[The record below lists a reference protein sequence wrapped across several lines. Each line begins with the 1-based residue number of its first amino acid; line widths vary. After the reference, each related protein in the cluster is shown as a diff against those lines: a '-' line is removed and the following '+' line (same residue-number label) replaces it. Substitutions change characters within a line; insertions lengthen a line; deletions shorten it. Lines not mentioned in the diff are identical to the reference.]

1 MNPLS
6 KIKMLL
12 LLGIFLAQIS
22 IAQEN
27 TQNKTQ
33 STPQTKPIQKTSDK
47 PKKLAENAAYNGTTF
62 IAKTTKANPQPLKL
76 DKKTFYWLP
85 HPKDSKT
92 KIAIIPINYYTK
104 AQNANL
110 GEGVSLEI
118 VDGNYKKETIT
129 ITNTEKVKPNPKN
142 QERIKR
148 ERDEANQIYSR
159 YDSKRYWTLPFVM
172 PMESKITSQYGTA
185 RMFNGEIKSY
195 HGGTDFRAA
204 IGTPIYA
211 SNDGVVVI
219 AKDRF
224 LAGGSVVISH
234 GEGIFSMYYHCSELK
249 VKVGDKVK
257 KGDLVALSGASG
269 RVSGPHLHF
278 GFFVNGTQVDPLDFI
293 AKMNALD
300 N

>member
-33 STPQTKPIQKTSDK
+33 STPQTKSIQKTSDK